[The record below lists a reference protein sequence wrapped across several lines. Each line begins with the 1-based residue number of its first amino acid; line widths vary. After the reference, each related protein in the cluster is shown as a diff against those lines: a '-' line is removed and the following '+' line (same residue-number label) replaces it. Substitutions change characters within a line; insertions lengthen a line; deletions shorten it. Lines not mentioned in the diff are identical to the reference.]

1 MLWKKKNS
9 HDQKIF
15 KISQLKPRLL
25 IEDECS
31 LLNIAVE
38 LGSTQR
44 VNLKFKVWTSPSWWK
59 KNLDDSVKNSSWITN
74 LADQVWSNKKMTH
87 NSMIFFLSF
96 FIVTGH
102 CFES

>member
-1 MLWKKKNS
+1 MEKKNS

-44 VNLKFKVWTSPSWWK
+44 VNLKFKV
-59 KNLDDSVKNSSWITN
+59 
-74 LADQVWSNKKMTH
+74 
-87 NSMIFFLSF
+87 
-96 FIVTGH
+96 
-102 CFES
+102 